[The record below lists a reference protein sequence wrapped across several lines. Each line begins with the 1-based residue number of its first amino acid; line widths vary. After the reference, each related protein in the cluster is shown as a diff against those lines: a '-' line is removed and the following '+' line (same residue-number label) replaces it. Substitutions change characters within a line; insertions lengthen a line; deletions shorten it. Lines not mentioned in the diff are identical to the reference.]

1 MKLYFILI
9 FYLISN
15 LSVFG
20 QISTLNSTDGSILI
34 TPRGLKGKT
43 NNGVSLGENALFSNT
58 TGIGNTAI
66 GNFSLS
72 LNTTGNYN
80 TANGS
85 SALNSNT
92 I

>member
-1 MKLYFILI
+1 MKLYFILVLY
-9 FYLISN
+9 FLCT

-58 TGIGNTAI
+58 TGSSNTAI
-66 GNFSLS
+66 GNFSLYS
-72 LNTTGNYN
+72 NTTGGNN
-80 TANGS
+80 TE
-85 SALNSNT
+85 
-92 I
+92 IV